1 MHAATYPNN
10 VSLNFNRLIHAFF
23 FHLKFDKNNVR
34 PCLFEPKQRFY
45 EQNFAIKINRAKSV
59 LPGF

>member
-1 MHAATYPNN
+1 MHAVTCPNY
-10 VSLNFNRLIHAFF
+10 VSLNFNRLLPFF

-45 EQNFAIKINRAKSV
+45 EQNFAVKINRAKSV